1 MNEIFDDVEF
11 TRQVQKFIGIPPS
24 HINYSSNVA
33 TFVLDLIDFFVK
45 KKEIK
50 IPNGN
55 FVHFMTKFYP
65 TKKYLKKN
73 DNKLIASVLDMI
85 GIKSKITIKILHKNQ
100 HIDLFSFKW
109 LCEILGNNYTKY
121 LSNIKEDVFNWKS
134 NRGVDPF
141 THDGFNKHLINY
153 NEENKKFYL
162 KDVEKENLI
171 RILNSDGHLIN
182 FLNESNNQEL
192 SDHFKMIHKLREY
205 LPDLYMKARTHQ
217 ELTAEHRELSKMI
230 AAIKKGWVIE
240 YQYDEKT
247 ISEIERP
254 IDFVV
259 NLGTDDDP
267 IFRLDTSM
275 GDKKLYPCIL
285 KREEEYVEEGS
296 FMHHCVASYSDKD
309 KSMIV
314 SLRTEDENDR
324 VTIEYDIQTGKPIQ
338 KRHFCNANPPQHF
351 HNCIIMLDA
360 RIKQQA
366 RWGTLNWKEKKK
378 VPVIINGVQIQQ
390 EQLGPRTPFGAPLPF

>member
-1 MNEIFDDVEF
+1 
-11 TRQVQKFIGIPPS
+11 
-24 HINYSSNVA
+24 
-33 TFVLDLIDFFVK
+33 
-45 KKEIK
+45 
-50 IPNGN
+50 
-55 FVHFMTKFYP
+55 
-65 TKKYLKKN
+65 
-73 DNKLIASVLDMI
+73 
-85 GIKSKITIKILHKNQ
+85 
-100 HIDLFSFKW
+100 
-109 LCEILGNNYTKY
+109 
-121 LSNIKEDVFNWKS
+121 
-134 NRGVDPF
+134 
-141 THDGFNKHLINY
+141 
-153 NEENKKFYL
+153 
-162 KDVEKENLI
+162 
-171 RILNSDGHLIN
+171 
-182 FLNESNNQEL
+182 
-192 SDHFKMIHKLREY
+192 MIHKLREY

-275 GDKKLYPCIL
+275 GDKKLYPRIL